1 MIQVMKC
8 QYSGSSLHTILL
20 YGQYIILSSVVCNT
34 ILLLS
39 LILIPLLLQGYG
51 RDMVKMEEEDRHMNV
66 NVSSSS
72 SGQGTKTVILQIPKV
87 KSPSTWLFGTLG
99 NVDFVYRTSSKGG
112 PEDGRVVKR
121 RERRGGDACVVNIQF
136 GFGNFTSLFLH
147 NV

>member
-8 QYSGSSLHTILL
+8 QYSGSSLHTILQ

-87 KSPSTWLFGTLG
+87 KSPSTWLFGTNG
-99 NVDFVYRTSSKGG
+99 NVDFVYRTSSKGDQKM
-112 PEDGRVVKR
+112 E
-121 RERRGGDACVVNIQF
+121 E
-136 GFGNFTSLFLH
+136 
-147 NV
+147 